1 MTVSTESLASIR
13 LYDDEVVIGAGRL
26 MRDNGEKKRDKSVH
40 GTGEEKLGNKRKYT
54 G

>member
-1 MTVSTESLASIR
+1 MTVFTENLASIR
-13 LYDDEVVIGAGRL
+13 LYDDKVIGAGRL
-26 MRDNGEKKRDKSVH
+26 MRDDGEKKRDKSVH